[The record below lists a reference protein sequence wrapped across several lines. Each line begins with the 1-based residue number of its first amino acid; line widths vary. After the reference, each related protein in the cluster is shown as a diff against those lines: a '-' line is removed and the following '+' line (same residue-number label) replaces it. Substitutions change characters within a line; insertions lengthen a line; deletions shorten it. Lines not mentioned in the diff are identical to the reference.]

1 MDRHLVQFGDV
12 LRQAAA
18 FGIEAGHR
26 IGRDRIA
33 RPAFGVAQHGFD
45 AGEEV
50 AGDRAG
56 QDDAMDDAAAGDADP
71 DFLHA
76 QGGDGEDG
84 LGRVDVGEDDQAG
97 AVAGQHEHVG
107 AWCAIEQ
114 RDKDAE
120 RQPGGH
126 GKGQE
131 FGRIHQR
138 RDDRD
143 REGGA
148 DDRAD
153 GAEDRLGNHRAGER
167 LGHDVGGEEGPIG
180 PFQANAERDIER
192 QHRRQ
197 EAFDGE

>member
-18 FGIEAGHR
+18 FGIKAGHR
-26 IGRDRIA
+26 IGRDRVA
-33 RPAFGVAQHGFD
+33 RPAFGIAQHGFD

-56 QDDAMDDAAAGDADP
+56 QNDAMDDAAAGDADP

-76 QGGDGEDG
+76 QGGDGEDR

-107 AWCAIEQ
+107 TRRAIEQ
-114 RDKDAE
+114 RDEDAE

-126 GKGQE
+126 GEGQE
-131 FGRIHQR
+131 FGRIYQG

-148 DDRAD
+148 DDGAD

-167 LGHDVGGEEGPIG
+167 LGDDIGGEEGPIG
-180 PFQANAERDIER
+180 AFQANAERHIKG

-197 EAFDGE
+197 ETFERE